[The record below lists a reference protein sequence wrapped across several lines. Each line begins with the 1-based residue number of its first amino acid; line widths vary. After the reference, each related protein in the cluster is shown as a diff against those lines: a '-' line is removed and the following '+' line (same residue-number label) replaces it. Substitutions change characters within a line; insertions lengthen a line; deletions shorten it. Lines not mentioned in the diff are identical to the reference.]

1 MPAISFSHVSFSYTS
16 APLLESI
23 NLTVSDD
30 ERVCVVGPNGSGKS
44 TLLRLATGELSP
56 DQGTVSIPEQHGRP
70 AADSEESTAT
80 SIEGYLDTVCVETLD
95 ALDRF
100 ERMGEAIAHAG
111 AEAGSL
117 AEEFAEEYDSLLTRL
132 ESLDA
137 WNLPA
142 RRAEALAGLGLGQVD
157 TGRLVSSL
165 SPGQRGRLE
174 IAALLLSAGQA
185 LVLDE
190 PTNHLDAGSS
200 SYLSEMMV
208 SWPGPVLFSSHD
220 RAFIDEVAT
229 AVVDLDTAP
238 WQALATAS
246 GDSGPMGAYRCTGR
260 YSDYLV
266 EKAHARSFHRSL
278 HQRQQEQRRKLT
290 RHRRDS
296 EIVGHSGAA
305 PRSEAR
311 IARKFYA
318 DRAQRVST
326 RRQTQDDR
334 RLEALA
340 DTEVR
345 RPRSYEL
352 QLRLTEPAP
361 RRGMAVSARS
371 AAVPGRLAP
380 VTVDVMAGE
389 HLLVTGV
396 NGSGKSTLLTWLG
409 RRSAPTEDSSGSL
422 TVSGSVFWIPQ
433 HLPVLGDPGVEED
446 VWTGGVGDRGQGAL
460 HPRLW
465 NRPISGLSD
474 GNQRRAQ
481 LALAAAAGPEV
492 LIVDEPTN
500 YLDLDALEMLEASL
514 RPWAGTLI
522 VASHDR
528 WLNEHWWGRRLHL
541 H

>member
-1 MPAISFSHVSFSYTS
+1 MPAISFSCVSFSYS
-16 APLLESI
+16 SEPLLENIS
-23 NLTVSDD
+23 LTVSDG

-56 DQGTVSIPEQHGRP
+56 DRGTVTVPDHQGLPTPDSSEP
-70 AADSEESTAT
+70 ATTTIESF
-80 SIEGYLDTVCVETLD
+80 LDAVCAETLD

-100 ERMGEAIAHAG
+100 ERMSETIAQDG
-111 AEAGSL
+111 VETGSL
-117 AEEFAEEYDSLLTRL
+117 AEDYDSLLTRL
-132 ESLDA
+132 EVLDA

-157 TGRLVSSL
+157 ASRLVSSL

-174 IAALLLSAGQA
+174 LAALLLSSGQA
-185 LVLDE
+185 LMLDE

-200 SYLSEMMV
+200 SYLSEIMA
-208 SWPGPVLFSSHD
+208 SWPGPVLFTSHD

-229 AVVDLDTAP
+229 ALVDLDTAP
-238 WQALATAS
+238 WQALATAA
-246 GDSGPMGAYRCTGR
+246 GNSGPMGVYRCSGR

-266 EKAHARSFHRSL
+266 EKARARSSHHSL
-278 HQRQQEQRRKLT
+278 HQRQQEQRRSLT

-296 EIVGHSGAA
+296 EIVGHRRAT
-305 PRSEAR
+305 PRTEIR
-311 IARKFYA
+311 MARKFYA

-409 RRSAPTEDSSGSL
+409 RRSAPTEDSNGSL

>member
-1 MPAISFSHVSFSYTS
+1 MPAISFSCVSFSYS
-16 APLLESI
+16 SEPLLENIS
-23 NLTVSDD
+23 LTVSDG

-56 DQGTVSIPEQHGRP
+56 DRGTVTVPDHQGLPTPDSSEP
-70 AADSEESTAT
+70 ATTTIESF
-80 SIEGYLDTVCVETLD
+80 LDAVCAETLD
-95 ALDRF
+95 AFDRF
-100 ERMGEAIAHAG
+100 ERMSETIAQDG
-111 AEAGSL
+111 VETGSL
-117 AEEFAEEYDSLLTRL
+117 AEDYDSLLTRL
-132 ESLDA
+132 EVLDA

-157 TGRLVSSL
+157 ASRLVSSL

-174 IAALLLSAGQA
+174 LAALLLSSGQA
-185 LVLDE
+185 LMLDE

-200 SYLSEMMV
+200 SYLSEMMA
-208 SWPGPVLFSSHD
+208 SWPGPVLFTSHD

-229 AVVDLDTAP
+229 ALVDLDTAP
-238 WQALATAS
+238 WQALATAA
-246 GDSGPMGAYRCTGR
+246 GNSGPMGVYRCSGR

-266 EKAHARSFHRSL
+266 EKARARSSHHSL
-278 HQRQQEQRRKLT
+278 HQRQQEQRRSLT

-296 EIVGHSGAA
+296 EIVGHRRAT
-305 PRSEAR
+305 PRTEIR
-311 IARKFYA
+311 MARKFYA

-340 DTEVR
+340 STEVR

-352 QLRLTEPAP
+352 QLRLTEPAL
-361 RRGMAVSARS
+361 RTGMAVSARS

-389 HLLVTGV
+389 HLLVTGA
-396 NGSGKSTLLTWLG
+396 NGSGKSTLLTWMG
-409 RRSAPTEDSSGSL
+409 RRSAPTEDSVGSL
-422 TVSGSVFWIPQ
+422 TVSGSVLRIPQ
-433 HLPVLGDPGVEED
+433 HLPKLGDPGVDEN
-446 VWTGGVGDRGQGAL
+446 VWTEGIGDRGRGAL

-465 NRPISGLSD
+465 NRPISELSD
-474 GNQRRAQ
+474 GNQRRVQ

-492 LIVDEPTN
+492 LVVDEPTN
-500 YLDLDALEMLEASL
+500 YLDLDALEMLEAAL
-514 RPWAGTLI
+514 RTWTGTLI

-528 WLNEHWWGRRLHL
+528 WLIEHWWGRRLHL
-541 H
+541 R

>member
-1 MPAISFSHVSFSYTS
+1 MGEFIYTMKNVRKAIGDKVILDNVTMAFYPG
-16 APLLESI
+16 AKI
-23 NLTVSDD
+23 G
-30 ERVCVVGPNGSGKS
+30 VVGPNGAGKS
-44 TLLRLATGELSP
+44 SILKIMAGLDQPSNGEAFLDPGATVGILLQEPPLNEEKTVRENVEEGLGDIFETLKRYNAIAEEMATNYTDELMEEMGKLQEKL
-56 DQGTVSIPEQHGRP
+56 D
-70 AADSEESTAT
+70 AADAWEIDSK
-80 SIEGYLDTVCVETLD
+80 IEQAME
-95 ALDRF
+95 ALRCPPSDEPVTHLSGG
-100 ERMGEAIAHAG
+100 ERRRVALAKLL
-111 AEAGSL
+111 L
-117 AEEFAEEYDSLLTRL
+117 AEPD
-132 ESLDA
+132 
-137 WNLPA
+137 
-142 RRAEALAGLGLGQVD
+142 
-157 TGRLVSSL
+157 
-165 SPGQRGRLE
+165 
-174 IAALLLSAGQA
+174 LLL
-185 LVLDE
+185 LDE

-200 SYLSEMMV
+200 SYLSEIMA

-266 EKAHARSFHRSL
+266 EKAHARSSHHSL
-278 HQRQQEQRRKLT
+278 HQRQQEQRRKLA

-305 PRSEAR
+305 PRTEAR

-340 DTEVR
+340 STEVR
-345 RPRSYEL
+345 RPRSYDL

-361 RRGMAVSARS
+361 RTGMAVSARS

-389 HLLVTGV
+389 HLLVTGA
-396 NGSGKSTLLTWLG
+396 NGSGKSTLLTWMG
-409 RRSAPTEDSSGSL
+409 RRSAPTEDSVGSL
-422 TVSGSVFWIPQ
+422 TVSGSVLRIPQ
-433 HLPVLGDPGVEED
+433 HLPKLGDPGVDEN
-446 VWTGGVGDRGQGAL
+446 VWTKGIGDRGRGAL

-465 NRPISGLSD
+465 NRPISELSD
-474 GNQRRAQ
+474 GNQRRVQ

-492 LIVDEPTN
+492 LVVDEPTN
-500 YLDLDALEMLEASL
+500 YLDLDALEMLEAAL
-514 RPWAGTLI
+514 RTWTGTLI

-528 WLNEHWWGRRLHL
+528 WLIEHWWGRRLHL
-541 H
+541 R

>member
-16 APLLESI
+16 APLLEGI

-56 DQGTVSIPEQHGRP
+56 DHGTVSVPGQHGP
-70 AADSEESTAT
+70 QTANSEGSTAT
-80 SIEGYLDTVCVETLD
+80 SIAGYLDAVCAETLD

-111 AEAGSL
+111 AETGSL

-142 RRAEALAGLGLGQVD
+142 RRAEALAGLGLGRVD

-190 PTNHLDAGSS
+190 PTNHLDASSS
-200 SYLSEMMV
+200 SYLSEIMA

-266 EKAHARSFHRSL
+266 EKAHARSSHHSL
-278 HQRQQEQRRKLT
+278 HQRQQEQRRKLA

-305 PRSEAR
+305 PRTEAR

-340 DTEVR
+340 STEVR

-352 QLRLTEPAP
+352 QLRLTEPAL
-361 RRGMAVSARS
+361 RTGMAVSARS

-389 HLLVTGV
+389 HLLVTGA
-396 NGSGKSTLLTWLG
+396 NGSGKSTLLTWMG
-409 RRSAPTEDSSGSL
+409 RRSAPTEDSVGGL

-433 HLPVLGDPGVEED
+433 HLPKLGDPGVDES
-446 VWTGGVGDRGQGAL
+446 VWTEGIGDRGRGGSAPAPVEPSHQRAL
-460 HPRLW
+460 RRQPAPR
-465 NRPISGLSD
+465 S
-474 GNQRRAQ
+474 
-481 LALAAAAGPEV
+481 AGPG
-492 LIVDEPTN
+492 
-500 YLDLDALEMLEASL
+500 
-514 RPWAGTLI
+514 RCCWA
-522 VASHDR
+522 
-528 WLNEHWWGRRLHL
+528 
-541 H
+541 

>member
-16 APLLESI
+16 APLLENI

-56 DQGTVSIPEQHGRP
+56 DHGTVSVPGQHGP
-70 AADSEESTAT
+70 QTANSEESTAT
-80 SIEGYLDTVCVETLD
+80 SIAGYLDAVCAETLD

-100 ERMGEAIAHAG
+100 ERMSEAIAQAG
-111 AEAGSL
+111 AETGSL
-117 AEEFAEEYDSLLTRL
+117 AEDYDLLLTRL

-142 RRAEALAGLGLGQVD
+142 RRAEALAGLGLGRVD

-220 RAFIDEVAT
+220 RAFIDEAAT

-266 EKAHARSFHRSL
+266 EKAHARSSHRSL
-278 HQRQQEQRRKLT
+278 HQRQQEQRRKLV

-305 PRSEAR
+305 PRTEAR

-340 DTEVR
+340 GTEVP
-345 RPRSYEL
+345 RPRSYDL

-361 RRGMAVSARS
+361 RTGMAVSARS

-389 HLLVTGV
+389 HLLVTGA
-396 NGSGKSTLLTWLG
+396 NGSGKSTLLTWMG
-409 RRSAPTEDSSGSL
+409 RRSAPTEDSVGSL
-422 TVSGSVFWIPQ
+422 TVSGSVLRIPQ
-433 HLPVLGDPGVEED
+433 HLPKLGDPGVDEN
-446 VWTGGVGDRGQGAL
+446 VWTEGIGDRGRGTL

-465 NRPISGLSD
+465 NRPISELSD
-474 GNQRRAQ
+474 GNQRRVQ

-492 LIVDEPTN
+492 LVVDEPTN
-500 YLDLDALEMLEASL
+500 YLDLDALEMLEAAL
-514 RPWAGTLI
+514 RTWTGTLI

-528 WLNEHWWGRRLHL
+528 WLIEHWWGRRLHL
-541 H
+541 R

>member
-1 MPAISFSHVSFSYTS
+1 MPAISFSCVSFSYS
-16 APLLESI
+16 SEPLLENISF
-23 NLTVSDD
+23 TVSDG
-30 ERVCVVGPNGSGKS
+30 ERVCIVGPNGSGKS
-44 TLLRLATGELSP
+44 TLLRLATGELFP
-56 DQGTVSIPEQHGRP
+56 DRGSITVPEHGVLP
-70 AADSEESTAT
+70 AAGSSESIAT
-80 SIEGYLDTVCVETLD
+80 SIKGYLDAVCAETLD
-95 ALDRF
+95 ALCRF
-100 ERMGEAIAHAG
+100 ESVNEAMAQDG
-111 AEAGSL
+111 VETGSL
-117 AEEFAEEYDSLLTRL
+117 AEDYDSLLARL
-132 ESLDA
+132 EVLDA

-157 TGRLVSSL
+157 ASRLVSSL

-174 IAALLLSAGQA
+174 LAALLLSSGQA

-200 SYLSEMMV
+200 DYLSHMMV
-208 SWPGPVLFSSHD
+208 SWPGPVLFTTHD

-238 WQALATAS
+238 WQALATAA
-246 GDSGPMGAYRCTGR
+246 GDKRPIGAYRCSGR

-296 EIVGHSGAA
+296 EIVGHKGAA
-305 PRSEAR
+305 PRTEAR

-340 DTEVR
+340 STEVR
-345 RPRSYEL
+345 RPRSYDL
-352 QLRLTEPAP
+352 QLRLAEPAP
-361 RRGMAVSARS
+361 RTGTAVSARS

-380 VTVDVMAGE
+380 VTIDVMAGE
-389 HLLVTGV
+389 HLLVTGA
-396 NGSGKSTLLTWLG
+396 NGSGKSTLLTWMG
-409 RRSAPTEDSSGSL
+409 RRSAPTGDSVGSL
-422 TVSGSVFWIPQ
+422 TVAGSVLQIPQ
-433 HLPVLGDPGVEED
+433 HLPKLGDPGVDES
-446 VWTGGVGDRGQGAL
+446 VWTEGIGDRGRGAL

-465 NRPISGLSD
+465 NRPISELSD
-474 GNQRRAQ
+474 GNQRRVQ

-492 LIVDEPTN
+492 LVVDEPTN

>member
-56 DQGTVSIPEQHGRP
+56 DHGAVSIPEHHGPP
-70 AADSEESTAT
+70 ATDSAESTAT
-80 SIEGYLDTVCVETLD
+80 SIEGYLDAVCAETLD

-100 ERMGEAIAHAG
+100 ERMGEAIAQAG

-117 AEEFAEEYDSLLTRL
+117 AEEYDSLLTRL

-142 RRAEALAGLGLGQVD
+142 RRAEALAGLGLGRVD

-190 PTNHLDAGSS
+190 PTNHLDASSS
-200 SYLSEMMV
+200 SYLSEIMA

-266 EKAHARSFHRSL
+266 EKAHARSSHHSL
-278 HQRQQEQRRKLT
+278 HQRQQEQRRKLA

-305 PRSEAR
+305 PRTEAR
-311 IARKFYA
+311 KARKFYA

-340 DTEVR
+340 STEVR
-345 RPRSYEL
+345 RPRSYDL
-352 QLRLTEPAP
+352 QLRLTEPAQ
-361 RRGMAVSARS
+361 RTGIAVSARS

-389 HLLVTGV
+389 HLLVTGA
-396 NGSGKSTLLTWLG
+396 NGSGKSTLLTWMG
-409 RRSAPTEDSSGSL
+409 RRSAPTEDSVGSL
-422 TVSGSVFWIPQ
+422 TVSGSVLWIPQ
-433 HLPVLGDPGVEED
+433 HLPNLGDPGVDENM
-446 VWTGGVGDRGQGAL
+446 WTKGIGDRGRGAL

-465 NRPISGLSD
+465 NRPISELSD
-474 GNQRRAQ
+474 GNQRRVQ

-492 LIVDEPTN
+492 LVVDEPTN
-500 YLDLDALEMLEASL
+500 YLDLDALEMLEAAL
-514 RPWAGTLI
+514 RTWTGTLI

-528 WLNEHWWGRRLHL
+528 WLIEHWWGRRLHL
-541 H
+541 R

>member
-56 DQGTVSIPEQHGRP
+56 DHGAVSIPEHHGPP
-70 AADSEESTAT
+70 ATDSAESTAT
-80 SIEGYLDTVCVETLD
+80 SIEGYLDAVCAETLD
-95 ALDRF
+95 TLDRF
-100 ERMGEAIAHAG
+100 ERMGEAIAQAG

-117 AEEFAEEYDSLLTRL
+117 AEEYDSLLTRL

-142 RRAEALAGLGLGQVD
+142 RRAEALAGLGLGRVD

-200 SYLSEMMV
+200 SYLSEIMA

-266 EKAHARSFHRSL
+266 EKAHARSSHHSL
-278 HQRQQEQRRKLT
+278 HQRQQEQRRKLA

-305 PRSEAR
+305 PRTEAR

-340 DTEVR
+340 STEVR
-345 RPRSYEL
+345 RPRSYDL

-361 RRGMAVSARS
+361 RTGIAVSARS

-389 HLLVTGV
+389 HLLVTGA
-396 NGSGKSTLLTWLG
+396 NGSGKSTLLTWMG
-409 RRSAPTEDSSGSL
+409 RRSAPTEDSVGSL
-422 TVSGSVFWIPQ
+422 TVSGSVLRIPQ
-433 HLPVLGDPGVEED
+433 HLPNLGDPGVDEN
-446 VWTGGVGDRGQGAL
+446 VWTKGIGDRGRGAL

-465 NRPISGLSD
+465 NRPISELSD
-474 GNQRRAQ
+474 GNQRRVQ

-492 LIVDEPTN
+492 LVVDEPTN
-500 YLDLDALEMLEASL
+500 YLDLDALEMLEAAL
-514 RPWAGTLI
+514 RTWTGTLI

-528 WLNEHWWGRRLHL
+528 WLIEHWWGRRLHL
-541 H
+541 R

>member
-1 MPAISFSHVSFSYTS
+1 MPAISFSCVSFSYS
-16 APLLESI
+16 SEPLLENIS
-23 NLTVSDD
+23 LTVSDG

-56 DQGTVSIPEQHGRP
+56 DRGTVTVPDHQGLPTPDSSEP
-70 AADSEESTAT
+70 ATTTIESF
-80 SIEGYLDTVCVETLD
+80 LDAVCAETLD

-100 ERMGEAIAHAG
+100 ERMSETIAQDG
-111 AEAGSL
+111 VETGSL
-117 AEEFAEEYDSLLTRL
+117 AEDYDSLLTRL
-132 ESLDA
+132 EVLDA

-157 TGRLVSSL
+157 ASRLVSSL

-174 IAALLLSAGQA
+174 LAALLLSSGQA
-185 LVLDE
+185 LMLDE

-200 SYLSEMMV
+200 SYLSEMMA
-208 SWPGPVLFSSHD
+208 SWPGPVLFTSHD

-238 WQALATAS
+238 WQALATAA
-246 GDSGPMGAYRCTGR
+246 GNSGPMGVYRCSGR

-266 EKAHARSFHRSL
+266 EKARARSSHHSL
-278 HQRQQEQRRKLT
+278 HQRQQEQRRSLT

-296 EIVGHSGAA
+296 EIVGHRRAT
-305 PRSEAR
+305 PRTEIR
-311 IARKFYA
+311 MARKFYA

-340 DTEVR
+340 STEVR
-345 RPRSYEL
+345 RPRSYDL
-352 QLRLTEPAP
+352 QLRLAEPAP
-361 RRGMAVSARS
+361 RTGTVVSARS

-380 VTVDVMAGE
+380 VTIDVMAGE
-389 HLLVTGV
+389 HLLVTGA
-396 NGSGKSTLLTWLG
+396 NGSGKSTLLTWMG
-409 RRSAPTEDSSGSL
+409 RRSAPTQDSVGSL
-422 TVSGSVFWIPQ
+422 TVAGTVLQIPQ
-433 HLPVLGDPGVEED
+433 HLPKLGDPGVDES
-446 VWTGGVGDRGQGAL
+446 VWTEGIGDRGRGAL

-465 NRPISGLSD
+465 NRPISELSD
-474 GNQRRAQ
+474 GNQRRVQ

-492 LIVDEPTN
+492 LVVDEPTN

>member
-1 MPAISFSHVSFSYTS
+1 MPAICFSHVSFSYTS
-16 APLLESI
+16 DPLLENIS
-23 NLTVSDD
+23 LTVSDR

-44 TLLRLATGELSP
+44 TLLRLATGELTP
-56 DQGTVSIPEQHGRP
+56 DRGSIMAPERG
-70 AADSEESTAT
+70 ALTTAGSSEPTAT
-80 SIEGYLDTVCVETLD
+80 SIKGYLDAVCAETLD
-95 ALDRF
+95 ALRRF
-100 ERMGEAIAHAG
+100 ERVNEAIAQDG
-111 AEAGSL
+111 VDTGSL
-117 AEEFAEEYDSLLTRL
+117 AEDYDSLLARL
-132 ESLDA
+132 EALDA
-137 WNLPA
+137 WNLSV

-174 IAALLLSAGQA
+174 LAALLLSSGQA

-200 SYLSEMMV
+200 DYLSQMMV
-208 SWPGPVLFSSHD
+208 SWPGPVLFTTHD

-229 AVVDLDTAP
+229 AIVDLDTAP
-238 WQALATAS
+238 WQALATAA
-246 GDSGPMGAYRCTGR
+246 GNSGPMGVYRCSGR
-260 YSDYLV
+260 YSDYLA
-266 EKAHARSFHRSL
+266 EKAHARSSHRSL
-278 HQRQQEQRRKLT
+278 HQRQQEQRRKLA

-296 EIVGHSGAA
+296 EIVGHRGAA
-305 PRSEAR
+305 PRTEIR
-311 IARKFYA
+311 MARKFYA

-326 RRQTQDDR
+326 RRQTRDDR
-334 RLEALA
+334 QLEALA
-340 DTEVR
+340 EIEVR

-352 QLRLTEPAP
+352 QLGLTEPAP

-433 HLPVLGDPGVEED
+433 HLPVLGDPGVDED
-446 VWTGGVGDRGQGAL
+446 VWVEGIGDRGQGAL

-465 NRPISGLSD
+465 NRPLSELSD

-492 LIVDEPTN
+492 LVVDEPTN
-500 YLDLDALEMLEASL
+500 YLDLDALEMLETAL
-514 RPWAGTLI
+514 RSWTGTLI

-528 WLNEHWWGRRLHL
+528 WLIEHWWGRRLHL
-541 H
+541 R

>member
-16 APLLESI
+16 DPLLESI

-56 DQGTVSIPEQHGRP
+56 DQGTVSAPEQHGP
-70 AADSEESTAT
+70 LAADSEESTST
-80 SIEGYLDTVCVETLD
+80 SMAGYLDAVCAETLD

-100 ERMGEAIAHAG
+100 ERMGEAIAQAG

-117 AEEFAEEYDSLLTRL
+117 AEDYDSLLTQL

-137 WNLPA
+137 WNLPV

-174 IAALLLSAGQA
+174 LAALLLSSGQA

-200 SYLSEMMV
+200 DYLSQMMV
-208 SWPGPVLFSSHD
+208 SWPGPVLFTTHD

-238 WQALATAS
+238 WQALATAA
-246 GDSGPMGAYRCTGR
+246 GDKSPIGAYRCSGR
-260 YSDYLV
+260 YSDYLA
-266 EKAHARSFHRSL
+266 EKAHARSSHRSL
-278 HQRQQEQRRKLT
+278 HQRQQEQRRKLA

-305 PRSEAR
+305 PRTEIR
-311 IARKFYA
+311 MARKFYA

-340 DTEVR
+340 EIEVR

-352 QLRLTEPAP
+352 QLGLTEPAP

-380 VTVDVMAGE
+380 VTVDVMTGE
-389 HLLVTGV
+389 HLLVTGA

-433 HLPVLGDPGVEED
+433 HLPVLGDPGVDED
-446 VWTGGVGDRGQGAL
+446 VWVEGVGDRGQGAL

-465 NRPISGLSD
+465 NRPLSELSD

-492 LIVDEPTN
+492 LVVDEPTN
-500 YLDLDALEMLEASL
+500 YLDLDALEMLETAL
-514 RPWAGTLI
+514 RSWTGTLI

-528 WLNEHWWGRRLHL
+528 WLIEHWWGRRLHL
-541 H
+541 R